1 MTKFNQITWILVIMA
16 SVACSERNKMNTL
29 YDINVDTINGKSI
42 LMDEYKGKAI
52 LIVNTA
58 SRCGFTSQYEGLQTI
73 YEKYKIR
80 LLF

>member
-1 MTKFNQITWILVIMA
+1 MTKLKQISCILVIMA

-42 LMDEYKGKAI
+42 LMDEYKGKTI

-58 SRCGFTSQYEGLQTI
+58 SCLLYTSPSP
-73 YEKYKIR
+73 R
-80 LLF
+80 D